1 MLLFWE
7 PLICLSHFLYCITSD
22 ATCSYLFRLKDHG
35 QIKEVKKTI
44 IHTVMATSLLI
55 AVLHS
60 VGPSLQGKSIKS
72 IVSASEGTMMIDWKN
87 ILSDFLSLLNK

>member
-1 MLLFWE
+1 
-7 PLICLSHFLYCITSD
+7 
-22 ATCSYLFRLKDHG
+22 
-35 QIKEVKKTI
+35 
-44 IHTVMATSLLI
+44 MATSLLI